1 MNTKLQRPPIQKART
16 LSDMPVGATL
26 EFWYRG
32 NGDHPEQYRHVQVT
46 EIRDNGILAEDTEY
60 GGTKMFLNSQASD
73 IDLVDD
79 VAGVTIAAD
88 DIPDT
93 SQADWTRYVQGRDT
107 QPSVT
112 NYDFDIRTVNFVDAR
127 QQICDESALD
137 YDFIQSLSGEQLAK
151 LYKAVMRVQED
162 VVFDN
167 GVLKVGKQTHNTTA
181 ARFIDSIENRLDVT
195 DPLILVEIAKLV
207 GINAKYTG
215 DDIFQ
220 IEQE

>member
-1 MNTKLQRPPIQKART
+1 MNTRLQQPPVQKAAS

-60 GGTKMFLNSQASD
+60 GGTKMFLNSQAGD
-73 IDLVDD
+73 IDIV
-79 VAGVTIAAD
+79 D

-93 SQADWTRYVQGRDT
+93 SWRNAYPG
-107 QPSVT
+107 S
-112 NYDFDIRTVNFVDAR
+112 DFDIRTVNFVDAR
-127 QQICDESALD
+127 QQICDESTLD
-137 YDFIQSLSGEQLAK
+137 YDFVQSLSGEQLAK
-151 LYKAVMRVQED
+151 LYKAVNQIQQD

-167 GVLKVGKQTHNTTA
+167 GVLKVGKQMHKTTA

-207 GINAKYTG
+207 GINSKYIG

>member
-1 MNTKLQRPPIQKART
+1 MDTRLQQPPIQKART

-60 GGTKMFLNSQASD
+60 GGTKMFLNSQASNID
-73 IDLVDD
+73 IV
-79 VAGVTIAAD
+79 D

-93 SQADWTRYVQGRDT
+93 SWRNAYPG
-107 QPSVT
+107 S
-112 NYDFDIRTVNFVDAR
+112 DFDIRTVNFVDAR
-127 QQICDESALD
+127 QQICDESTLD
-137 YDFIQSLSGEQLAK
+137 YDFVQSLSGEQLAK
-151 LYKAVMRVQED
+151 LYKAVNGIQQD

-207 GINAKYTG
+207 GINAKYIG

>member
-1 MNTKLQRPPIQKART
+1 MNTRLQQPPVQKAAS

-26 EFWYRG
+26 EFWYHG

-60 GGTKMFLNSQASD
+60 GGTKMFLNSQAGD
-73 IDLVDD
+73 IDIV
-79 VAGVTIAAD
+79 D

-93 SQADWTRYVQGRDT
+93 SWRNAY
-107 QPSVT
+107 PT
-112 NYDFDIRTVNFVDAR
+112 NSDFDIRTVNFVDAR
-127 QQICDESALD
+127 QQICDESTLD
-137 YDFIQSLSGEQLAK
+137 YDFVQSLSGEQLAK
-151 LYKAVMRVQED
+151 LYKAVNQIQQD

-181 ARFIDSIENRLDVT
+181 ARFIDYIENRLDVT

-207 GINAKYTG
+207 GINAKYIG

>member
-1 MNTKLQRPPIQKART
+1 MNTKLQQKSRRVDWEWSTNT
-16 LSDMPVGATL
+16 LSDMPVGSTI
-26 EFWYRG
+26 EFWYNG
-32 NGDHPEQYRHVQVT
+32 NGENRQQYRTVQVT
-46 EIRDNGILAEDTEY
+46 EIRDNGILAEDIEY
-60 GGTKMFLNSQASD
+60 GGTKMFLNNQASEVG
-73 IDLVDD
+73 LV
-79 VAGVTIAAD
+79 D

-93 SQADWTRYVQGRDT
+93 SWRDA
-107 QPSVT
+107 QVSVT
-112 NYDFDIRTVNFVDAR
+112 NSDFDIRTINFVDAR
-127 QQICDESALD
+127 EQICDESSLD
-137 YDFIQSLSGEQLAK
+137 YDFVESLSGEQLAK
-151 LYKAVMRVQED
+151 LYKAVNRIQQD

>member
-1 MNTKLQRPPIQKART
+1 MNTRLQQPPVQKAAS

-32 NGDHPEQYRHVQVT
+32 NGDHPDQYRRVQVT
-46 EIRDNGILAEDTEY
+46 EVRDNGILAEDTEY
-60 GGTKMFLNSQASD
+60 GGTKMFLNSQAGD
-73 IDLVDD
+73 IDIV
-79 VAGVTIAAD
+79 D

-93 SQADWTRYVQGRDT
+93 SWRNAYPG
-107 QPSVT
+107 S
-112 NYDFDIRTVNFVDAR
+112 DFDIRTVNFVDAR
-127 QQICDESALD
+127 QQICDESTLD
-137 YDFIQSLSGEQLAK
+137 YDFVQSLSGEQLAK
-151 LYKAVMRVQED
+151 LYKAVNQIQQD

-167 GVLKVGKQTHNTTA
+167 GVLKVGKQMHKTTA
-181 ARFIDSIENRLDVT
+181 ARFIDSIENRLDVS

-207 GINAKYTG
+207 GINSKYIG

>member
-1 MNTKLQRPPIQKART
+1 MNTRLQQPPVQKAAS

-60 GGTKMFLNSQASD
+60 GGTKMFLNSRASNID
-73 IDLVDD
+73 IV
-79 VAGVTIAAD
+79 D

-112 NYDFDIRTVNFVDAR
+112 NSDFDIRTVNFVDAR
-127 QQICDESALD
+127 QQICDESTLD
-137 YDFIQSLSGEQLAK
+137 YDFVQSLSGEQLAK
-151 LYKAVMRVQED
+151 LYKAVNGIQQD

-207 GINAKYTG
+207 GINAKYIG
-215 DDIFQ
+215 EDIFQ

>member
-1 MNTKLQRPPIQKART
+1 MNTRLQQPPVQKAAS

-32 NGDHPEQYRHVQVT
+32 NGDHPDQYRRVQVT
-46 EIRDNGILAEDTEY
+46 EVRDNGILAEDTEY
-60 GGTKMFLNSQASD
+60 GGTKMFLNSQAGD
-73 IDLVDD
+73 IDIV
-79 VAGVTIAAD
+79 D

-93 SQADWTRYVQGRDT
+93 SWRNAYPG
-107 QPSVT
+107 S
-112 NYDFDIRTVNFVDAR
+112 DFDIRTVNFVDAR
-127 QQICDESALD
+127 QQICDESTLD
-137 YDFIQSLSGEQLAK
+137 YDFVQSLSGEQLAK
-151 LYKAVMRVQED
+151 LYKAVNQIQQD

-167 GVLKVGKQTHNTTA
+167 GVLKVGKQMHKTTA

-207 GINAKYTG
+207 GINSKYIG

>member
-1 MNTKLQRPPIQKART
+1 MNTRLQQPPVQKVAS

-73 IDLVDD
+73 IDLVDN
-79 VAGVTIAAD
+79 VAGVTVAAD

-93 SQADWTRYVQGRDT
+93 SWRDA
-107 QPSVT
+107 QVSVT
-112 NYDFDIRTVNFVDAR
+112 NSDFDIRTVNFVDAR
-127 QQICDESALD
+127 QQICDESTLD
-137 YDFIQSLSGEQLAK
+137 YDFVQSLSGEQLAK
-151 LYKAVMRVQED
+151 LYKAVNGIQQD

-207 GINAKYTG
+207 GINAKYIG
-215 DDIFQ
+215 EDIFQ

>member
-1 MNTKLQRPPIQKART
+1 MDTRLQQPPIQKART
-16 LSDMPVGATL
+16 LSDMPVGAIL

-73 IDLVDD
+73 IDLVDN
-79 VAGVTIAAD
+79 VAGVTVAAD

-93 SQADWTRYVQGRDT
+93 SWRDNVFASTR
-107 QPSVT
+107 PSVT
-112 NYDFDIRTVNFVDAR
+112 NSDFDIRTVNFVDAR
-127 QQICDESALD
+127 QQICDESTLD
-137 YDFIQSLSGEQLAK
+137 YDFVQSLSGEQLAK
-151 LYKAVMRVQED
+151 LYKAVNGIQQD

-167 GVLKVGKQTHNTTA
+167 GVLKVGKQAHNTTA

>member
-1 MNTKLQRPPIQKART
+1 MNTRLQQPPVQKAAS

-60 GGTKMFLNSQASD
+60 GGTKMFLNSQASNID
-73 IDLVDD
+73 IV
-79 VAGVTIAAD
+79 D

-93 SQADWTRYVQGRDT
+93 SWRNAYPG
-107 QPSVT
+107 S
-112 NYDFDIRTVNFVDAR
+112 DFDIRTVNFVDAR
-127 QQICDESALD
+127 QQICDESTLD
-137 YDFIQSLSGEQLAK
+137 YDFVQSLSGEQLAK
-151 LYKAVMRVQED
+151 LYKAVNGIQQD

-207 GINAKYTG
+207 GINAKYIG